1 MYNRIALEANGEF
14 GIALDTTT
22 CIVPGGSD
30 VIVDRLVERADENS
44 GFFFKVL

>member
-22 CIVPGGSD
+22 CIVPCGSD

-44 GFFFKVL
+44 GFFVKVL